1 MKKVA
6 IWMILVLALAMLAVP
21 VLAAGSASM
30 TVSASKN
37 VVTQGDTF
45 TVSVSVSK
53 TENCASGGFLFQYDQ
68 NAFEYVKGSAKVS
81 GFALSGISTVKD
93 KIAGYFMST
102 GSAATVEGTIFQIT
116 LKVKNTASAGT
127 YTISGTPSLADQNK
141 ENFSVSVNSITITVG
156 SNEPSE
162 KPTEEVTNTTAAT
175 ETTEAPAAET
185 SEAPADV
192 DVTEEP
198 AVEKVET
205 PNTQPSEII
214 TIGAIP
220 STEKDP
226 TTAGFPWWIIFAVM
240 GIGSIVAIIVIK
252 SKS

>member
-6 IWMILVLALAMLAVP
+6 IWMILVLVAAMLAVP

-30 TVSASKN
+30 TVSASKD

-53 TENCASGGFLFQYDQ
+53 TENCATGGFLFQYDQ
-68 NAFEYVKGSAKVS
+68 NAFEYVKGSAKVG
-81 GFALSGISTVKD
+81 GFALSGISTAND
-93 KIAGYFMST
+93 KITGYFMST
-102 GSAATVEGTIFQIT
+102 GGATTVEGTIFQIT
-116 LKVKNTASAGT
+116 LKVKNAASAGT

-156 SNEPSE
+156 SNKPAE
-162 KPTEEVTNTTAAT
+162 KPTEEAT
-175 ETTEAPAAET
+175 VAETT
-185 SEAPADV
+185 EAPADV

-198 AVEKVET
+198 TVEKMET

-214 TIGAIP
+214 TIGAITTTAKNP
-220 STEKDP
+220 A
-226 TTAGFPWWIIFAVM
+226 TAGFFWWIIFAVM
-240 GIGSIVAIIVIK
+240 GIGSIIAVIVIK

>member
-6 IWMILVLALAMLAVP
+6 IWMILVLLAAMLAVP
-21 VLAAGSASM
+21 VLAAGSATM
-30 TVSASKN
+30 TVSASKD
-37 VVTQGDTF
+37 VVAPGDTF

-53 TENCASGGFLFQYDQ
+53 TENCATGGFLFQYDQ
-68 NAFEYVKGSAKVS
+68 NAFEYVKGSAKLG
-81 GFALSGISTVKD
+81 GFALSGISTTND
-93 KIAGYFMST
+93 KITGYFMST
-102 GSAATVEGTIFQIT
+102 GGATTVEGTIFQIT
-116 LKVKNTASAGT
+116 LKVKNAASAGT

-156 SNEPSE
+156 SNEPAE
-162 KPTEEVTNTTAAT
+162 KPTEETTVA
-175 ETTEAPAAET
+175 ETTEAPAET

-214 TIGAIP
+214 TIGAITTTAKNP
-220 STEKDP
+220 A
-226 TTAGFPWWIIFAVM
+226 TAGFFWWIIFAVM
-240 GIGSIVAIIVIK
+240 GIGSVIAVIVIK
-252 SKS
+252 RKS